1 MERVRVGH
9 KLSRLTVSG
18 VVAAAALAI
27 LVAANANA
35 AQRRSLQAVT
45 QKNWFTYGMTHKQ
58 GIRIIGRPKS
68 IRGSYW
74 YYPLVHGLI
83 AGKVRVVVYNT
94 NILQPA
100 NQFRMFWYAGQ
111 LQGEEVHVRVP
122 VNGYIWRG
130 IIL

>member
-1 MERVRVGH
+1 MDRVRAGH
-9 KLSRLTVSG
+9 NLRRL
-18 VVAAAALAI
+18 VVAG
-27 LVAANANA
+27 VAAVAVLIALVTSSAKA
-35 AQRRSLQAVT
+35 AQHRSVQAAT
-45 QKNWFTYGMTHKQ
+45 QKNWFAYGMTHKQ
-58 GIRIIGRPKS
+58 VIRIIGRPKS

-74 YYPLVHGLI
+74 YYPVVHGLI

-100 NQFRMFWYAGQ
+100 NQIRMFWYAGQ